1 MCAIKIALQTDPTHS
16 SGSLS
21 RSPEQKLLCCGAGS
35 SALPAR
41 NAWKCILIFPLNH
54 SPLLLLIL
62 KVLLIKPEGEK
73 LFDWIVDEQDVFI
86 LLEFT
91 L

>member
-1 MCAIKIALQTDPTHS
+1 M
-16 SGSLS
+16 
-21 RSPEQKLLCCGAGS
+21 
-35 SALPAR
+35 
-41 NAWKCILIFPLNH
+41 FPLNH